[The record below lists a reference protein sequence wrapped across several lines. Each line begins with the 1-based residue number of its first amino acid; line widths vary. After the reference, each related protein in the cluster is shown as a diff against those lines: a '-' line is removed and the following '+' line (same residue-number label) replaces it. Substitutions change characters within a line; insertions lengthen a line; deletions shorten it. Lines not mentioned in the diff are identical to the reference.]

1 MKFLRY
7 FSIALIFLL
16 AVLLVL
22 SNIFYRDL
30 RKYFDASYVE
40 LELND
45 ELINDLEKSKKG
57 NADFLLYSK
66 TDKKIYGKYE
76 KILVIAKMIRKKDRE
91 VVQNAKIEA
100 MLYDKYGNIIKS
112 IDGKERVLLNYD
124 EKNNLWKGYFF
135 PMEANIDGD
144 AKLEITAYPDSPEAS
159 VTVYNYI
166 SFTANNKNYRIE
178 KNLALIGINSIER
191 ISKRIIISLNGKE
204 VDWNYI
210 PEWVDVLA
218 SDGVFM
224 NVGITPS
231 FQEDINATSPWN
243 REKISESDTLAERL
257 NQRGKKFAGYIKA
270 FKVEGAYIDKIGY
283 NSSYSLSDNGFTESG
298 SISYIDENRKGSIQK
313 LFNSM
318 MQNKNYNFVGFSDFF
333 PEYGEGLELCD
344 LFFKELQIEVPSDW
358 KDWNLT
364 NKLKF
369 FSEKLKNKDFLSVFE
384 KWKKYYIV
392 SLIKEIIGKS
402 GKNKPVFYYT
412 DYESLRKNPEIL
424 DILSSASIDFFV
436 VNFTS
441 PYYELAKEIKNLRQN
456 FISEYA
462 DRLVFSYEIDYKKNL
477 EFQNVKASGV
487 DFYYSAYF
495 NAIKEMSRKS
505 NLKGLV
511 INDLY
516 NAMSGK
522 RGPYS
527 PLEWMFGI
535 GNIFYEFKK
544 MNSMVSLSINYY
556 IPLNIEYNKE
566 FYILFNFKNLSPNEI
581 RNVKLDVIDYDGNI
595 ISKDILVKELKSGGI
610 EEAKIPITLNLKS
623 EKMVKN
629 SEVIG
634 LRFSWEEKTDEG
646 TFNKVYLLSESINI
660 TKKD

>member
-1 MKFLRY
+1 MRFLRY

-16 AVLLVL
+16 AVLLIL
-22 SNIFYRDL
+22 SNVFYRDL
-30 RKYFDASYVE
+30 RKYFDSSYVE

-66 TDKKIYGKYE
+66 TDKKLYGKYE
-76 KILVIAKMIRKKDRE
+76 KILVIAKIIRKKDRE
-91 VVQNAKIEA
+91 VVQNAKIEV

-144 AKLEITAYPDSPEAS
+144 AKLEIKAYPDSPEAS
-159 VTVYNYI
+159 VSVYNYI

-210 PEWVDVLA
+210 PEWVDILA

-231 FQEDINATSPWN
+231 FQEDISANSPWN

-283 NSSYSLSDNGFTESG
+283 NSSYSLNDNGFSDSG

-313 LFNSM
+313 LFSSM
-318 MQNKNYNFVGFSDFF
+318 MQNKNYSFVGFSDFF

-358 KDWNLT
+358 KDWDLT

-384 KWKKYYIV
+384 KWKRYYVV
-392 SLIKEIIGKS
+392 STIKEIIEKS
-402 GKNKPVFYYT
+402 GKNKPIFYYM
-412 DYESLRKNPEIL
+412 DYESLRKNPEVL

-436 VNFTS
+436 VNFTLS
-441 PYYELAKEIKNLRQN
+441 YYDLAKEIKNLRQN
-456 FISEYA
+456 FISEYS

-556 IPLNIEYNKE
+556 LPLNIEYNKE
-566 FYILFNFKNLSPNEI
+566 FYILFNLKNLSPNEI

-595 ISKDILVKELKSGGI
+595 ISKDTLVKELKSGNI
-610 EEAKIPITLNLKS
+610 EEARIPITLNLKS

-634 LRFSWEEKTDEG
+634 LRFSWEEKTEEG
-646 TFNKVYLLSESINI
+646 TFNRSYIISESINLA
-660 TKKD
+660 KRE

>member
-1 MKFLRY
+1 MRFLRY

-22 SNIFYRDL
+22 SNMFYRDL
-30 RKYFDASYVE
+30 RKYFDSSYVE

-66 TDKKIYGKYE
+66 TDKKLYGKYE
-76 KILVIAKMIRKKDRE
+76 KILIIAKMMRKKDRE
-91 VVQNAKIEA
+91 VVQNAKIEV

-112 IDGKERVLLNYD
+112 IDGKEKVLLNYD

-135 PMEANIDGD
+135 PLEANIDGD
-144 AKLEITAYPDSPEAS
+144 VKLEIKAYPDSPEAPVS
-159 VTVYNYI
+159 VYNYI
-166 SFTANNKNYRIE
+166 SFNANNKNYRIE

-210 PEWVDVLA
+210 PEWVDILA

-231 FQEDINATSPWN
+231 FQEDISAASPWN

-283 NSSYSLSDNGFTESG
+283 NSSYSLSDNGFSESG

-313 LFNSM
+313 LFSSM
-318 MQNKNYNFVGFSDFF
+318 MQNKNYSFVGFSDFY

-344 LFFKELQIEVPSDW
+344 LFFKELQIEIPSDW

-384 KWKKYYIV
+384 KWKRYYIV
-392 SLIKEIIGKS
+392 SLIKEIIEKS
-402 GKNKPVFYYT
+402 GKNKPVFYYI

-436 VNFTS
+436 VNFTL
-441 PYYELAKEIKNLRQN
+441 PYYDLAKEIKNLRQN
-456 FISEYA
+456 FISEYS

-556 IPLNIEYNKE
+556 LPLNIEYNKE
-566 FYILFNFKNLSPNEI
+566 FYILFNLKNLSPNEI

-595 ISKDILVKELKSGGI
+595 ISKDTLVKELKSGNI

-634 LRFSWEEKTDEG
+634 LRFSWEEKSDEG
-646 TFNKVYLLSESINI
+646 TFNRVYILSESINL
-660 TKKD
+660 TKKE